1 MAENAGSLRYAS
13 ARYIKCGS
21 EADGHGAYIDPNKIS
36 ADCRRGLGF
45 LAELTDDEQT
55 LARDRYQREQATA
68 ETLRAGL

>member
-1 MAENAGSLRYAS
+1 M
-13 ARYIKCGS
+13 
-21 EADGHGAYIDPNKIS
+21 YIDPNKIS
-36 ADCRRGLGF
+36 ADCRRGLGS